1 METVSYKSRTCQKCY
16 KLVDKCLTVSN
27 SPMPPSSSSSSEESK
42 ALFLG
47 LCRPPPPLEEEGFFE
62 PEEEEELLLVFL
74 VDFLTLS
81 SSAESSVSSPSLE
94 SGWISDFLLALALPE
109 LENLV
114 ELDFCLRLLFL
125 AGDFSSASGRQ
136 EKGKEMMSV

>member
-1 METVSYKSRTCQKCY
+1 
-16 KLVDKCLTVSN
+16 
-27 SPMPPSSSSSSEESK
+27 
-42 ALFLG
+42 
-47 LCRPPPPLEEEGFFE
+47 LEGEGFFE
-62 PEEEEELLLVFL
+62 PEEEELLLVFL

-125 AGDFSSASGRQ
+125 AGDFSSASS
-136 EKGKEMMSV
+136 ESFDSVVNPSLFDFLDPGLLDDFWAC

>member
-1 METVSYKSRTCQKCY
+1 M
-16 KLVDKCLTVSN
+16 LVYKCLTVSN

-47 LCRPPPPLEEEGFFE
+47 LCRPPPPPLEGEGFFE

-81 SSAESSVSSPSLE
+81 SSADSSVSSPSLE
-94 SGWISDFLLALALPE
+94 SAWIFLLALALPE

-136 EKGKEMMSV
+136 RKGKR

>member
-1 METVSYKSRTCQKCY
+1 MSYKSRTYQKCFFL
-16 KLVDKCLTVSN
+16 LVYKCLTVSM
-27 SPMPPSSSSSSEESK
+27 SPMPSSSSSSEESK

-47 LCRPPPPLEEEGFFE
+47 LLLLCRPPPLEGEGFFE
-62 PEEEEELLLVFL
+62 PEEEELLLVFL

-125 AGDFSSASGRQ
+125 AGDFSSASGKQ
-136 EKGKEMMSV
+136 EKVKR

>member
-1 METVSYKSRTCQKCY
+1 METVSHKSRTCQKCY

-47 LCRPPPPLEEEGFFE
+47 LLFLEGEGFFE
-62 PEEEEELLLVFL
+62 PEEEEELVLVFL

-94 SGWISDFLLALALPE
+94 SAWISDFLLALALPE